1 MPNEYWDLTP
11 KDSNLVE
18 TGHVASNRH
27 TNINLSPV
35 EAIEKYISVLF
46 NIHMFLIKVYR
57 ARIVDARV
65 AMSIMAAGKTCIPLN
80 INNSEKA
87 RMIRNI
93 GRQTHR
99 AQQRS
104 THRGLDVEIEA
115 TENIINE
122 ATQAARVARSSLKSL
137 KEQKKDAGRSPRHSQ
152 VAGNKYNNIHI
163 PKIQGL
169 SVRNSPVPPFQ
180 GNFICLSAFRKI

>member
-35 EAIEKYISVLF
+35 EAIEK
-46 NIHMFLIKVYR
+46 

-180 GNFICLSAFRKI
+180 GDDTT